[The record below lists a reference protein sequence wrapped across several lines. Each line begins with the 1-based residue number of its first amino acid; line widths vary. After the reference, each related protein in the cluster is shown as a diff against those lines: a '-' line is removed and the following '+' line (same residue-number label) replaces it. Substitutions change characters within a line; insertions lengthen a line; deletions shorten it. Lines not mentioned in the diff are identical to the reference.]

1 MPLNRNNTISTH
13 DDDVQTNKKVL
24 FGHLES
30 LEVVYEDV
38 GEPELVDKLQVHWD
52 HGLLSRMDVM
62 TLYNMT

>member
-1 MPLNRNNTISTH
+1 MSLNRNNTISTH

-38 GEPELVDKLQVHWD
+38 REPELVDKFQVYRD
-52 HGLLSRMDVM
+52 HGLLSKIDDM
-62 TLYNMT
+62 TYDMI